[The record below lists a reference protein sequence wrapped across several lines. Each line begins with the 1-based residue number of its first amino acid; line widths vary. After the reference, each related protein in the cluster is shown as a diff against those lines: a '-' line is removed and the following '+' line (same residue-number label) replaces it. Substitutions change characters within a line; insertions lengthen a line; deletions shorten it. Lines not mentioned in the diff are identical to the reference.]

1 MLEMGLDDFVDAIG
15 HLPNWLSELNRRA
28 KNKDLSMQVE
38 ASGGGTYTFQIEGS
52 QTYAIGRTHHT
63 RQSTR
68 RKSYIHLD
76 YSDELRWKEQQSSPF
91 ALEDNQKLVDVFAIV
106 VDHQSIEQ
114 YQPEHDDFLVL
125 DEEILEEVPES
136 GKKGFRITSTGY
148 RDPFDRHQNSWE
160 RLFENIN

>member
-1 MLEMGLDDFVDAIG
+1 MMDI
-15 HLPNWLSELNRRA
+15 SCT
-28 KNKDLSMQVE
+28 Q
-38 ASGGGTYTFQIEGS
+38 
-52 QTYAIGRTHHT
+52 
-63 RQSTR
+63 
-68 RKSYIHLD
+68 
-76 YSDELRWKEQQSSPF
+76 WKEQQSSPF
-91 ALEDNQKLVDVFAIV
+91 ALEDNQRLVDVFAIV

-125 DEEILEEVPES
+125 DEEILKEVPES